1 MINIKQ
7 KYANGSDTILDD
19 MQIAQLEAL
28 ANYLPMEQVAGY
40 FDISVDD
47 FLVLQKKDKRVSIAY
62 KKGKVRGICKVAK
75 LLWQQIEG
83 GNLAAIIFFLKSR
96 AGWSEKPIAED
107 RDKLPVLKR
116 VKIKFKTPEVKKV
129 QIDIPKSERLKLVD
143 INRRSSGL
151 VIPIS
156 LKVMEMREVA

>member
-75 LLWQQIEG
+75 LLWQQIED
-83 GNLAAIIFFLKSR
+83 GNLSAMIFFLKSR

-107 RDKLPVLKR
+107 RDKLPAFER
-116 VKIKFKTPEVKKV
+116 VKIKFETPEVETV
-129 QIDIPKSERLKLVD
+129 QIATPKPERLKLVNID
-143 INRRSSGL
+143 RRPAGL
-151 VIPIS
+151 VMPIS
-156 LKVMEMREVA
+156 LKVMEMRKVA